1 MHGDV
6 QYRQTAGA
14 AAAAVAPGILHN
26 ELLGNQEEA
35 VVKFLHIRYRQLI
48 ASSNEHMRAKHAVQP

>member
-6 QYRQTAGA
+6 PYRQTAVAGAGAGAA

-35 VVKFLHIRYRQLI
+35 VVKFLHSR
-48 ASSNEHMRAKHAVQP
+48 